1 MATIRETRIAN
12 AKRKEQEAKD
22 DAEAQAKIDAIRNK
36 RKPKSE
42 KKKESK
48 SFLDKIR
55 DALSPDD
62 EADADAIAA
71 IERGIKEAD
80 EADKD

>member
-1 MATIRETRIAN
+1 MATIAETRAAN
-12 AKRKEQEAKD
+12 ARRKAAEEEADRKAEEEIQAIRDKRKK
-22 DAEAQAKIDAIRNK
+22 
-36 RKPKSE
+36 KPG
-42 KKKESK
+42 KKKSK

-55 DALSPDD
+55 DALNPDD

-80 EADKD
+80 DADKD